1 MKNAQL
7 IYEIMKLYPSDNL
20 PVIIT
25 QLQAYFI
32 ERAKNMQKEIRKIL
46 SNYLDKSIVD
56 KIEIRDIVA
65 KEHKEE
71 NIGVFKARG
80 IPELLKLSV
89 ELMGRAITSATCKKF
104 LKK

>member
-1 MKNAQL
+1 
-7 IYEIMKLYPSDNL
+7 MKLYPSDNL

-32 ERAKNMQKEIRKIL
+32 ERAKRMQKIIREKL
-46 SNYLDKSIVD
+46 SKYLDKSISD

-65 KEHKEE
+65 RKEKGG
-71 NIGVFKARG
+71 IKVFKARG

-89 ELMGRAITSATCKKF
+89 GKINYFSDM
-104 LKK
+104 